1 MTILLQGWQHYPLQ
15 VPIKR
20 PQLALPFVHSKIISH
35 EGETENCTAG
45 NKKKKKP
52 LASATEVCTC
62 TSDDQQFRCA
72 HVLLGLGPGKI
83 KFGDLSLPFFMQQ
96 EAFLRCCKDQSPA
109 SARTSRNHF

>member
-45 NKKKKKP
+45 NKKKKNHW
-52 LASATEVCTC
+52 
-62 TSDDQQFRCA
+62 R
-72 HVLLGLGPGKI
+72 
-83 KFGDLSLPFFMQQ
+83 
-96 EAFLRCCKDQSPA
+96 LRQK
-109 SARTSRNHF
+109 SARAQVTTSSSAAPTFC